1 MIVAILPKVCIN
13 YKNGCR
19 ENYETDHQVLDH
31 ETNCP
36 FRSIKCPLK
45 GCQDGKSQIIYKD
58 LLDHINAHE
67 SNNVLDFVGNIT
79 GNLIFTKHKK
89 SMERVRSFSKN
100 DLKIVRG
107 PNWKT
112 KGYEGQDGPPFG
124 AGIPSLDI

>member
-45 GCQDGKSQIIYKD
+45 GCQDGKSQMIYKD
-58 LLDHINAHE
+58 LLDHI
-67 SNNVLDFVGNIT
+67 
-79 GNLIFTKHKK
+79 KKK
-89 SMERVRSFSKN
+89 SKKRVLKLRSETCSALNKLEYVSLKK
-100 DLKIVRG
+100 DLT
-107 PNWKT
+107 KT
-112 KGYEGQDGPPFG
+112 KETFDKLEPVVEEP
-124 AGIPSLDI
+124 